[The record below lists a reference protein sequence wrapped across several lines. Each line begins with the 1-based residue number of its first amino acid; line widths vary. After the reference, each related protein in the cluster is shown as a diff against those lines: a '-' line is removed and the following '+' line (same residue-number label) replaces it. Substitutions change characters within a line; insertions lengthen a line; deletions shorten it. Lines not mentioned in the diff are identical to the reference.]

1 MTNSITISD
10 LSKVVKDSNL
20 PTSKAE
26 ALEAAFMPFF
36 EQAALHCET
45 AFTIKVTNIAQTAEM
60 AKAKKAWKEL
70 KDSRIAKESKR
81 KQVKE
86 DALLEGRTI
95 DKIANFLDSVTVPM
109 EKYLEDQWKYGERLR
124 QKMQAEQR
132 DLRTCEA
139 GELIRYFPSGV
150 DLGTIADEEFARYL
164 HLAKIQAKA
173 IQEETERV
181 ERERI
186 EKEQREAAEKEAMR
200 VENERLKAEAAKVE
214 AKHAEERERMVK
226 AMREQEA
233 EIAAV
238 REKEERLRRE
248 AEEKERLRIQAEQR
262 VIAEQRAK
270 ELQAKAAADAERFE
284 KEQAEKAAL
293 EAPDKEKLLAYAR
306 LLLELPQQQFSTES
320 GAEKFEMAAKKIRE
334 AIQILQS

>member
-1 MTNSITISD
+1 MKDTITITD
-10 LSKVVKDSNL
+10 LSKVAKESNL
-20 PTSKAE
+20 PATNAKLLQES
-26 ALEAAFMPFF
+26 FNPFF
-36 EQAALHCET
+36 ERASEWREKAY
-45 AFTIKVTNIAQTAEM
+45 AIKVTSLAQT
-60 AKAKKAWKEL
+60 KEIGL
-70 KDSRIAKESKR
+70 AREARLALRDIRVQTENERVKL
-81 KQVKE
+81 KE
-86 DALLEGRTI
+86 DSLRTGRAIDGMANVIKFLIAPIEQHLE
-95 DKIANFLDSVTVPM
+95 
-109 EKYLEDQWKYGERLR
+109 EQEKYGERLR